1 MNVYSYDGAF
11 VVILLAV
18 CSCAYF
24 RRIPRL
30 KKWFFSDKSGIWGVC
45 YKASVI
51 GIRLHALVALLCI
64 FSSLYFCSTMV
75 QHKVK
80 QKISL
85 PANAKSKSDRHR
97 QRKVKSKSGMKK
109 GKWIIKPKNSKDL
122 KHFKKEIAISKVINE
137 ENEELITA
145 LSSIRISE
153 KAVLEVSHHRDLN
166 TRWEVLLNMLT
177 KNHYFTIKVDR
188 S

>member
-11 VVILLAV
+11 VVILLVV
-18 CSCAYF
+18 CTCAYF

-64 FSSLYFCSTMV
+64 FSSLYFCSAMV

-85 PANAKSKSDRHR
+85 PANAKSRSDRHR
-97 QRKVKSKSGMKK
+97 QRKVKNKSGMKK
-109 GKWIIKPKNSKDL
+109 GKWTIKPKNSKDL
-122 KHFKKEIAISKVINE
+122 QHFKKEIAISKVINE

-145 LSSIRISE
+145 RAKKLYSKSHKVTIILE
-153 KAVLEVSHHRDLN
+153 ILIVL
-166 TRWEVLLNMLT
+166 LT
-177 KNHYFTIKVDR
+177 KNIGR
-188 S
+188 

>member
-1 MNVYSYDGAF
+1 MRHRQKCVRIIHCITNYCIMIGMNVYSYDGAF

-51 GIRLHALVALLCI
+51 GIRLHAL
-64 FSSLYFCSTMV
+64 LYFCFTMV

-97 QRKVKSKSGMKK
+97 QRKVKNKGGMKK

-122 KHFKKEIAISKVINE
+122 KHFKKEMAISKVINE

-145 LSSIRISE
+145 RAFLLSEFQE
-153 KAVLEVSHHRDLN
+153 KLHS
-166 TRWEVLLNMLT
+166 
-177 KNHYFTIKVDR
+177 K
-188 S
+188 SQ

>member
-64 FSSLYFCSTMV
+64 FSSLYFCFTMV

-97 QRKVKSKSGMKK
+97 QRKV
-109 GKWIIKPKNSKDL
+109 
-122 KHFKKEIAISKVINE
+122 INE

-145 LSSIRISE
+145 RAVFLLSEFQE
-153 KAVLEVSHHRDLN
+153 KLHS
-166 TRWEVLLNMLT
+166 
-177 KNHYFTIKVDR
+177 K
-188 S
+188 SQ

>member
-11 VVILLAV
+11 VVILLVV

-51 GIRLHALVALLCI
+51 GIRRT
-64 FSSLYFCSTMV
+64 LYFCSTMV

-97 QRKVKSKSGMKK
+97 QRKVKNKSGMKK

-145 LSSIRISE
+145 R
-153 KAVLEVSHHRDLN
+153 AVV
-166 TRWEVLLNMLT
+166 
-177 KNHYFTIKVDR
+177 
-188 S
+188 